1 MHIQQLISDDYDF
14 LGKIAVADDL
24 SSFETAT
31 ADHCGKRFDVQ
42 SIIAVRFHRNA
53 RPNVLFRWIPDPD
66 LRRFFDQNYTDFG
79 YLLDPFHQRAWGT
92 QSLEVHRLRDIAP
105 DRFEASEYV
114 ASYFQGT
121 RMVDEMG
128 FVIRGDEDTSLHFS
142 LGRNVG
148 GRRIRRSE
156 LDQFRLLSK
165 VLAPKLGALAHQEQA
180 IPELH
185 DPTLKDRYFAIAQQ
199 DDTPISKRES
209 EVAALVV
216 QGHSSRSIGLILGIS
231 RQTVKVHRRTLYRKL
246 NISSQS
252 QLFGLLTDRGNLK
265 S

>member
-1 MHIQQLISDDYDF
+1 MRIQQLISDDYDF
-14 LGKIAVADDL
+14 FGKIAVAKDL
-24 SSFETAT
+24 GDFESAT
-31 ADHCGKRFDVQ
+31 IDHCPKRFDVQ
-42 SIIAVRFHRNA
+42 SIIAIRFHRNA
-53 RPNVLFRWIPDPD
+53 RPNILFRWVPDPN
-66 LRRFFDQNYTDFG
+66 LRRFFDGNYTDFG

-92 QSLEVHRLRDIAP
+92 ESLEVHRLRDIAP

-128 FVIRGDEDTSLHFS
+128 FVMGIDADASLHLS

-156 LDQFRLLSK
+156 LEQFRLMSK
-165 VLAPKLGALAHQEQA
+165 VLAPKLGVIAHQEQTS
-180 IPELH
+180 PDLH

-199 DDTPISKRES
+199 DGTPISKRES

-216 QGHSSRSIGLILGIS
+216 QGHSSRSIGLILSIS

-252 QLFGLLTDRGNLK
+252 QLFGLLTDKRLI
-265 S
+265 